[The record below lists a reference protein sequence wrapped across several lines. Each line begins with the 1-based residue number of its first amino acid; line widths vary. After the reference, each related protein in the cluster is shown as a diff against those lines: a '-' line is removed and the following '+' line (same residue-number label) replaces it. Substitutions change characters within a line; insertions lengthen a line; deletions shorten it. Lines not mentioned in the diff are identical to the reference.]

1 MKFKAE
7 FMGLSDSLF
16 TKGQVY
22 EFDDEDLSISV
33 TRLMKDFVIV
43 EEDVNE
49 YKTVFRVGD
58 VVYGMVYH
66 HELIELIV
74 NKIDI
79 DDEFGIKCTL
89 VDNNKEIESF
99 TLDGKYYNE
108 HNSQKVLSFT
118 PYDLVN
124 GGFSQNRENIGKDL
138 RNNSTIDVGDW
149 GYFWDNDDLEF
160 IFYGKLFEIEHGRVF
175 IYYDYR
181 GNRWDNFSKSIPPH
195 IKEMMK
201 MNS

>member
-16 TKGQVY
+16 TKGQFY
-22 EFDDEDLSISV
+22 EFDDDDLSISV

-43 EEDVNE
+43 EDDVDDV
-49 YKTVFRVGD
+49 KTVFRVGD

-124 GGFSQNRENIGKDL
+124 GGFSQNREDIGKDL

-149 GYFWDNDDLEF
+149 GYFWDNYDMTIVE
-160 IFYGKLFEIEHGRVF
+160 YGKLLEIINGKQVTYIDYFGRQ
-175 IYYDYR
+175 
-181 GNRWDNFSKSIPPH
+181 WENFSKSIPPH
-195 IKEMMK
+195 TKELVENK
-201 MNS
+201 